1 MKQLTPHAE
10 EIQSIEWIPYQEC
23 FELIRQ
29 GKTKFPYD
37 KRYEK
42 MFMEIEKY
50 IKGKN
55 IENNKDINIK

>member
-1 MKQLTPHAE
+1 MQN
-10 EIQSIEWIPYQEC
+10 IEWVPYQEC

-42 MFMEIEKY
+42 MFKKIEEY